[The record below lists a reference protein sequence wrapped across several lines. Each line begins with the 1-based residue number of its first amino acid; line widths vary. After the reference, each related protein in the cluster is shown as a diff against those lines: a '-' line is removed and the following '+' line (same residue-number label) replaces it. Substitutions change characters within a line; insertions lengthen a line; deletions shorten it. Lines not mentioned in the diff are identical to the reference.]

1 MRSMLASTLMLS
13 SFLIP
18 AVANASSSSDDA
30 SAPTQA
36 PRISTG
42 VSAPM
47 LTNPIGIEL
56 PAGLASAFLPTDKEV
71 GVSLM
76 VDQNGQASDVKVV
89 KSSNPYLDELV
100 VEAVEK
106 SHFKPAKL
114 DNMAIPVS
122 MNLTLE
128 IARKQ

>member
-13 SFLIP
+13 SLLIP

-42 VSAPM
+42 VSAPV
-47 LTNPIGIEL
+47 LTSPIGITL
-56 PAGLASAFLPTDKEV
+56 PDGLASAFLPTSPQVD
-71 GVSLM
+71 VSLT

-89 KSSNPYLDELV
+89 KSGNPYLDALV
-100 VEAVEK
+100 VEAVQK

-122 MNLTLE
+122 MNLTLN
-128 IARKQ
+128 IAK